1 MPDIKILFLHG
12 LEGNP
17 EGSKPTFLKQEG
29 YRVIAPSLPKNDWE
43 LSVAR
48 AEDYF
53 INFRPD
59 IIVGSSRGGAVAA
72 SFPTGDVPKILV
84 APAWEKF
91 KVYPL
96 HVDETTTILH
106 CVDDE
111 LVTFES
117 SCTLRDS
124 VGCRLIECGEN
135 HRMSDT
141 GALDVLHAVVKALT

>member
-53 INFRPD
+53 INFVSNWRRAKNP
-59 IIVGSSRGGAVAA
+59 GCPGMG
-72 SFPTGDVPKILV
+72 
-84 APAWEKF
+84 
-91 KVYPL
+91 KV
-96 HVDETTTILH
+96 
-106 CVDDE
+106 
-111 LVTFES
+111 
-117 SCTLRDS
+117 
-124 VGCRLIECGEN
+124 
-135 HRMSDT
+135 
-141 GALDVLHAVVKALT
+141 